1 MGISASSRAIGRWAA
16 LARKLLPAKLLPA
29 LLFGADLL
37 LGHPTAPAP
46 GTRAIPD
53 RVAAIR
59 KALPITKSDPAGVSH
74 HKATLP
80 KRDALVKI
88 AQWTNWG
95 NWNNWNNWANW
106 SNWANWANWRNM

>member
-1 MGISASSRAIGRWAA
+1 MKSAIGRCAA
-16 LARKLLPAKLLPA
+16 LARKFFPAKLFPA

-46 GTRAIPD
+46 KTTTIPD

-59 KALPITKSDPAGVSH
+59 RTLPAAKSDSASVSETPRQ
-74 HKATLP
+74 KP
-80 KRDALVKI
+80 DALVKI
-88 AQWTNWG
+88 AQWINWG

-106 SNWANWANWRNM
+106 SNWANWVNWRNI